1 MPGCR
6 IHNWHH
12 SLTTVVLQVKNELK
26 RVETERLAGLAEF
39 STSLNQNRWEGLKRI
54 FIFSLSVHSFTSTIS
69 VATDQAESSGQEERK
84 HSGSRDVI
92 LELTPA
98 PVQENKRPQQG
109 GQKTTERKTVSKKK
123 IVKEKSKT
131 AVINITSSSS
141 KQSLQQS
148 KVSGAQKNGEGGSG
162 KQGGLASPNLIKQ
175 VKATNG
181 DKNPDKKADSNNGL
195 LESPGLLRDI
205 NGGSQ
210 VRLVLILVAL
220 YICYDN

>member
-1 MPGCR
+1 MA
-6 IHNWHH
+6 
-12 SLTTVVLQVKNELK
+12 TAQV
-26 RVETERLAGLAEF
+26 
-39 STSLNQNRWEGLKRI
+39 
-54 FIFSLSVHSFTSTIS
+54 
-69 VATDQAESSGQEERK
+69 ESSGQEERK
-84 HSGSRDVI
+84 HSGSRDII

-98 PVQENKRPQQG
+98 PVQENKRTQQAA
-109 GQKTTERKTVSKKK
+109 QKTTERKTVSTKKK

-131 AVINITSSSS
+131 AVINITSSST

-148 KVSGAQKNGEGGSG
+148 QVSGAQKNGEGGSG

-210 VRLVLILVAL
+210 VCLVLIVHSSTLKL
-220 YICYDN
+220 